1 MSISSLNFVFSQFET
16 EKYRYFSIT
25 DEEGDVV
32 LSQNDL
38 IDADRALNKLRSFF
52 KENEG
57 TFTIRVYSKKLSN
70 PNSLLAKDN
79 STIAKYNVEVTR
91 PQLPQG
97 ISGITGVG
105 MGYGQQSS
113 LPPDDPRNNA
123 PNVFQIL
130 GQLSAV
136 ESQMKLMEKDH
147 EHFRQMQEMQM
158 RLNRMEEEQ
167 NKAKGMGAIVD
178 RLSSQLSDPAVLMGL
193 ISGVSQMF
201 NKNQQ
206 HVTPMNG
213 VNPVDSQIQK
223 NIATSQQIVTDAV
236 RSLMQVDP
244 NFPENLRKLSL
255 LAQQKPEI
263 YKMAIAQLNSL

>member
-25 DEEGDVV
+25 DEEGDIV
-32 LSQNDL
+32 LSQNEL
-38 IDADRALNKLRSFF
+38 IDSDRALQKLRSFF
-52 KENEG
+52 RENQG
-57 TFTIRVYSKKLSN
+57 TFTVRVFSKKLSN

-79 STIAKYNVEVTR
+79 STIAKYTVEVTK
-91 PQLPQG
+91 PSMPQG
-97 ISGITGVG
+97 MSGITAVNPF
-105 MGYGQQSS
+105 QQSS

-147 EHFRQMQEMQM
+147 EHFRQMQEMQL

-178 RLSSQLSDPAVLMGL
+178 RLGSQLSDPAVLMGL
-193 ISGVSQMF
+193 ISGVSQLF
-201 NKNQQ
+201 NKNQ

-213 VNPVDSQIQK
+213 VNPVDNQIQK

-236 RSLMQVDP
+236 RSLMQIDP

-255 LAQQKPEI
+255 LAQTKPEI